1 MADLRDFDSLST
13 AQKILHVQD
22 LWDRIAASAAEEIE
36 LTPTQRADLERRLA
50 EYEDD
55 PSGGSSWED
64 VKARIRAR

>member
-36 LTPTQRADLERRLA
+36 LTPAQRADLERRLA
-50 EYEDD
+50 EYEND

>member
-1 MADLRDFDSLST
+1 
-13 AQKILHVQD
+13 
-22 LWDRIAASAAEEIE
+22 SAAEEIE